1 MLAVNHPSPSFAMTS
16 DHSVCKKYKLI
27 AFTAVTTDMIPEVV
41 KSVEMA

>member
-1 MLAVNHPSPSFAMTS
+1 MTS
-16 DHSVCKKYKLI
+16 DHSAGKKYKLI